1 MTAADNLLPATRPLV
16 LIVEDDAALMTVL
29 RYNLER
35 QGFRI
40 EEAVDGKEGLARIA
54 ELCPNLVLLDW
65 GLPLMSGLDVCRQ
78 IRRRSAMRTVPVIML
93 TARTDSQ
100 DAVRG
105 LDAGADDYIVKPF
118 DVAMLIA
125 RMRSLLRR
133 AGSPAEKPTLN
144 FLDLSLDVAARR
156 VLRNGRAVH
165 LGPTEFR
172 LLEFLIQHPK
182 RVFTRNEILNA
193 VWGMS
198 VHVEDRT
205 VDVHIG
211 RLRRAIN
218 GVGERDLVRTVR
230 AAGYALD
237 SDLV

>member
-1 MTAADNLLPATRPLV
+1 
-16 LIVEDDAALMTVL
+16 
-29 RYNLER
+29 
-35 QGFRI
+35 
-40 EEAVDGKEGLARIA
+40 
-54 ELCPNLVLLDW
+54 
-65 GLPLMSGLDVCRQ
+65 
-78 IRRRSAMRTVPVIML
+78 MRTVPVIML

-118 DVAMLIA
+118 DLAMLIA

-133 AGSPAEKPTLN
+133 AGSLAEKPTLN
-144 FLDLSLDVAARR
+144 FLDLTLDVAARR
-156 VLRNGRAVH
+156 VLRNGRPVH

-172 LLEFLIQHPK
+172 LLEFFIQHPK

-237 SDLV
+237 SDSA

>member
-1 MTAADNLLPATRPLV
+1 MTAAVNLLPATRPLV